1 MKQDKQN
8 TSSQQQPAGKLVW
21 CGRILRF
28 LGRTLI
34 ILSVLFLALLL
45 LLPFLYRIELYFDEL
60 GYFSDNNKE
69 QIEMLQDIAVKE
81 RFQKKPMLYY
91 RFKEQL
97 LLSDSRTQICY
108 AAFRP
113 LPEISEI
120 KLQQN
125 FIRVIKW
132 GEIDSNPRIKPL
144 EEMLRMCVN
153 SVLVDTSEVSFIALG
168 FHYLGYKKVLV
179 RGGLSHKDLVKM
191 PIDEDAEIWRYKN
204 NPYKALVIY
213 RKAELV
219 KTINIRE
226 SCFGPLGS
234 CN

>member
-8 TSSQQQPAGKLVW
+8 TSPQQQPAGKLVW
-21 CGRILRF
+21 CGRILHF

-108 AAFRP
+108 AAFRS

-120 KLQQN
+120 KLQ
-125 FIRVIKW
+125 
-132 GEIDSNPRIKPL
+132 
-144 EEMLRMCVN
+144 
-153 SVLVDTSEVSFIALG
+153 
-168 FHYLGYKKVLV
+168 
-179 RGGLSHKDLVKM
+179 
-191 PIDEDAEIWRYKN
+191 
-204 NPYKALVIY
+204 
-213 RKAELV
+213 
-219 KTINIRE
+219 
-226 SCFGPLGS
+226 
-234 CN
+234 

>member
-8 TSSQQQPAGKLVW
+8 TSPQQQPAGKLVW

-97 LLSDSRTQICY
+97 LLSDSRTRICY
-108 AAFRP
+108 AAFRS
-113 LPEISEI
+113 LPEMSEI

-132 GEIDSNPRIKPL
+132 GEIDSNPRTKPL

-153 SVLVDTSEVSFIALG
+153 PVLVDTSEVSFIALG

-191 PIDEDAEIWRYKN
+191 PIDENAEIWRYKN

>member
-8 TSSQQQPAGKLVW
+8 TSPQQQPTGKLVW

-69 QIEMLQDIAVKE
+69 QIKMLQDIAVKE

-108 AAFRP
+108 AAFRS

-132 GEIDSNPRIKPL
+132 DEIDSNPRIKPL

-153 SVLVDTSEVSFIALG
+153 PVLVDTSEVSFIALG
-168 FHYLGYKKVLV
+168 FHYLGYEKVLV

-226 SCFGPLGS
+226 SCFGPFGF

>member
-8 TSSQQQPAGKLVW
+8 TSPQQQPAGKLVW

-108 AAFRP
+108 AAFRS
-113 LPEISEI
+113 LPEMSEI

-132 GEIDSNPRIKPL
+132 GEIDSNPRTKPL

-153 SVLVDTSEVSFIALG
+153 PVLVDTSEVSFIALG

-191 PIDEDAEIWRYKN
+191 PIDENAEIWRYKN

>member
-8 TSSQQQPAGKLVW
+8 TSPQQQPTGKLVW

-97 LLSDSRTQICY
+97 LLSDSRTRICY
-108 AAFRP
+108 AAFRS
-113 LPEISEI
+113 LPEMSEI

-132 GEIDSNPRIKPL
+132 GEIDSNPRTKPL

-153 SVLVDTSEVSFIALG
+153 PVLVDTSEVSFIALG

-191 PIDEDAEIWRYKN
+191 PIDENAEIWRYKN

>member
-226 SCFGPLGS
+226 SCFGPFGF

>member
-1 MKQDKQN
+1 M
-8 TSSQQQPAGKLVW
+8 
-21 CGRILRF
+21 
-28 LGRTLI
+28 

-45 LLPFLYRIELYFDEL
+45 LLPLLYRIELYFEEL

-69 QIEMLQDIAVKE
+69 QIEMLQDITVKE
-81 RFQKKPMLYY
+81 RFQEKPMLYY

-132 GEIDSNPRIKPL
+132 DEIDSNPRIKPL

-153 SVLVDTSEVSFIALG
+153 PVLVDTSEVSFIALG

>member
-108 AAFRP
+108 AAFRS

>member
-8 TSSQQQPAGKLVW
+8 TSPQQQPAGKLVW

-69 QIEMLQDIAVKE
+69 QIEMLKDIAVKE

-108 AAFRP
+108 AAFRS

-132 GEIDSNPRIKPL
+132 GEIDSNPTIKPL
-144 EEMLRMCVN
+144 EEMLRM
-153 SVLVDTSEVSFIALG
+153 
-168 FHYLGYKKVLV
+168 
-179 RGGLSHKDLVKM
+179 
-191 PIDEDAEIWRYKN
+191 
-204 NPYKALVIY
+204 
-213 RKAELV
+213 
-219 KTINIRE
+219 
-226 SCFGPLGS
+226 
-234 CN
+234 

>member
-8 TSSQQQPAGKLVW
+8 TSPQQQPTGKLVW

-97 LLSDSRTQICY
+97 LLSDSRTRICY
-108 AAFRP
+108 AAFRS
-113 LPEISEI
+113 LPEMSEI

-132 GEIDSNPRIKPL
+132 GEIDSNPRTKPL
-144 EEMLRMCVN
+144 EEMLRICVN
-153 SVLVDTSEVSFIALG
+153 PVLVDTSEVSFIALG

-191 PIDEDAEIWRYKN
+191 PIDENAEIWRYKN

>member
-1 MKQDKQN
+1 MKPDEQN
-8 TSSQQQPAGKLVW
+8 TSPLQQSAGKLFW
-21 CGRILRF
+21 YGRILRF
-28 LGRTLI
+28 FGRILI
-34 ILSVLFLALLL
+34 VLSMLFLALIL
-45 LLPFLYRIELYFDEL
+45 LLPFLYRVELYFDEL

-69 QIEMLQDIAVKE
+69 QTEMLQNIAVNGH
-81 RFQKKPMLYY
+81 FQKKPMLYY

-113 LPEISEI
+113 LSEISEL

-132 GEIDSNPRIKPL
+132 DEIDSSPRKKPL

-153 SVLVDTSEVSFIALG
+153 PVFVDTSETYFIAWG
-168 FHYLGYKKVLV
+168 FHYLGYKKILV
-179 RGGLSHKDLVKM
+179 RGGLRHKDLVKM
-191 PIDEDAEIWRYKN
+191 PVDEDAEIWRYKK

-213 RKAELV
+213 RKAALV

>member
-1 MKQDKQN
+1 MKPDEQN
-8 TSSQQQPAGKLVW
+8 ASPLQQSTGKLVW

-28 LGRTLI
+28 LGRTLM

-45 LLPFLYRIELYFDEL
+45 LLPLLYRIELYFEEL

-69 QIEMLQDIAVKE
+69 QIEMLQDITVNDH
-81 RFQKKPMLYY
+81 FQEKPMLYY

-125 FIRVIKW
+125 FIRAIKW
-132 GEIDSNPRIKPL
+132 DEIDSNPRIKPL

-153 SVLVDTSEVSFIALG
+153 PVLVDTSEVSFIALG

-226 SCFGPLGS
+226 SCFGPFGF

>member
-8 TSSQQQPAGKLVW
+8 TSPQQQPVGKLVW

-108 AAFRP
+108 AAFRS

-153 SVLVDTSEVSFIALG
+153 PVFIDTTETSFVAWG
-168 FHYLGYKKVLV
+168 FYYLGYKKVLV
-179 RGGLSHKDLVKM
+179 RGGLSHKDLIKM

>member
-8 TSSQQQPAGKLVW
+8 TSPQQQPAGKLVW

-28 LGRTLI
+28 LGRTLM

-153 SVLVDTSEVSFIALG
+153 PVLVDTSEVSFITLG

-191 PIDEDAEIWRYKN
+191 PIDENAEIWRYKN

>member
-8 TSSQQQPAGKLVW
+8 TSPQQQPTGKLVW

-69 QIEMLQDIAVKE
+69 QIKMLQDIAVKE

-108 AAFRP
+108 AAFRS

-132 GEIDSNPRIKPL
+132 DEIDSNPRIKPL

-153 SVLVDTSEVSFIALG
+153 PVLVDTSEVSFIALG
-168 FHYLGYKKVLV
+168 FHYLGYKNVLV

>member
-1 MKQDKQN
+1 M
-8 TSSQQQPAGKLVW
+8 
-21 CGRILRF
+21 
-28 LGRTLI
+28 

-45 LLPFLYRIELYFDEL
+45 LLPLLYRIELYFEEL

-69 QIEMLQDIAVKE
+69 QIEILQDITVNDH
-81 RFQKKPMLYY
+81 FQEKPMLYY

-132 GEIDSNPRIKPL
+132 DEIDSNPRIKPL
-144 EEMLRMCVN
+144 EEMRVN
-153 SVLVDTSEVSFIALG
+153 PVLVNKSEVSFIALG
-168 FHYLGYKKVLV
+168 FHYLGYKKVLA

-213 RKAELV
+213 RKAGLV

-226 SCFGPLGS
+226 SCFGPFGF

>member
-8 TSSQQQPAGKLVW
+8 TSPQQQPAGKLVW

-69 QIEMLQDIAVKE
+69 QIEMLQDIALKE

-132 GEIDSNPRIKPL
+132 DKIDSNPRIKPL

-153 SVLVDTSEVSFIALG
+153 PVLVDTSEVSFIALG

-226 SCFGPLGS
+226 SCFGPFGF

>member
-1 MKQDKQN
+1 MKQNKQN
-8 TSSQQQPAGKLVW
+8 TSPQQQPAGKLVW
-21 CGRILRF
+21 CERILRF